1 MARARPDLGRWLD
14 RHDGI
19 AAVTDA
25 LDAGFTRYA
34 IRLAVER
41 GLAVRVRRRWLAR
54 PTAHADLVFAA
65 RAGGTIA
72 CVSAAR
78 RHGVWTVDDGRT
90 HLVVPA
96 HAGHVRADGAI
107 VHWSAGP
114 LPPDGGLVEPL
125 IDALWHLA
133 DCRPRI
139 EALAAWESAIRLG
152 RVDLRELSLI
162 PARSEA
168 VRRVRDAASELS
180 DSGIET
186 IPVARLKRIGVPVR
200 QQVRISGHHVDLLIG
215 ERLVLQMDG
224 WRFHSARDQR
234 RADIAHDRRLQAIGY
249 TVLRYDYDE
258 IIFGWDLVELEIRA
272 AMARGA
278 HRAA

>member
-1 MARARPDLGRWLD
+1 MRGVNPSPARDLLRSVRTRPSSPARERNEQLPRRPRSGRSSGCRIDAHRMARARPDLGRWLD

-54 PTAHADLVFAA
+54 PTAPADLVFAA

-96 HAGHVRADGAI
+96 HAGHVRADGA
-107 VHWSAGP
+107 VVRGSRRWRHGS
-114 LPPDGGLVEPL
+114 
-125 IDALWHLA
+125 
-133 DCRPRI
+133 R
-139 EALAAWESAIRLG
+139 
-152 RVDLRELSLI
+152 
-162 PARSEA
+162 RSGS
-168 VRRVRDAASELS
+168 AASTS
-180 DSGIET
+180 ASSPSSPPAAKRSGECATRRRNCPI
-186 IPVARLKRIGVPVR
+186 RGSR
-200 QQVRISGHHVDLLIG
+200 
-215 ERLVLQMDG
+215 
-224 WRFHSARDQR
+224 RFPSPD
-234 RADIAHDRRLQAIGY
+234 
-249 TVLRYDYDE
+249 
-258 IIFGWDLVELEIRA
+258 
-272 AMARGA
+272 
-278 HRAA
+278 